1 MKRWNRIFGEFELVA
16 SDRFDYFIDEGNTIY
31 YKEKNTENELKV
43 WCPEINLR
51 KHLHHLWILTKGSTV
66 INHYYLKRTEKNW

>member
-31 YKEKNTENELKV
+31 YKEKNVENELKV
-43 WCPEINLR
+43 WCPGADLK
-51 KHLHHLWILTKGSTV
+51 KHLHHLWQVTKGNSV
-66 INHYYLKRTEKNW
+66 INHYDLRTTGENW

>member
-31 YKEKNTENELKV
+31 YKEKTPKMN
-43 WCPEINLR
+43 
-51 KHLHHLWILTKGSTV
+51 
-66 INHYYLKRTEKNW
+66 